1 MAETTDETPDDVVR
15 KTFYITMASSFLFCA
30 AVFLFI
36 L

>member
-1 MAETTDETPDDVVR
+1 MGKKCTAEELVG
-15 KTFYITMASSFLFCA
+15 KTFFITMVGLGLFIA

>member
-1 MAETTDETPDDVVR
+1 MAKEYPPEELASR
-15 KTFYITMASSFLFCA
+15 TFVITIVGAALFIA

>member
-1 MAETTDETPDDVVR
+1 MGKEYSAEELVG
-15 KTFYITMASSFLFCA
+15 KTFLITMVCVGLFIA

>member
-1 MAETTDETPDDVVR
+1 MGKEYSAEELAS
-15 KTFYITMASSFLFCA
+15 KTYWITMVGVGLFIA

>member
-1 MAETTDETPDDVVR
+1 MAKKIPAEEVMK
-15 KTFYITMASSFLFCA
+15 KTFLITMAGAVLFVG

>member
-1 MAETTDETPDDVVR
+1 MGKEYTAEELVGR
-15 KTFYITMASSFLFCA
+15 TFFITMISVGLFIA

>member
-1 MAETTDETPDDVVR
+1 MGKEYTSEEIAH
-15 KTFYITMASSFLFCA
+15 KAFYASMVGLGLFIA

>member
-1 MAETTDETPDDVVR
+1 MGKEYSSEELVG
-15 KTFYITMASSFLFCA
+15 KTFYITMVGVGLFIA

>member
-1 MAETTDETPDDVVR
+1 LVG
-15 KTFYITMASSFLFCA
+15 KTFFITMVGVGLFIA

>member
-1 MAETTDETPDDVVR
+1 MAKAYPPDELAQR
-15 KTFYITMASSFLFCA
+15 TFWITMAGVFAFIA

>member
-1 MAETTDETPDDVVR
+1 MAKAYTSEELASR
-15 KTFYITMASSFLFCA
+15 TFVITMVGIGLFIA

>member
-1 MAETTDETPDDVVR
+1 MGKEYSAEELVS
-15 KTFYITMASSFLFCA
+15 KTFMVSMVGVGLFIA

>member
-1 MAETTDETPDDVVR
+1 MAKEWSSDELAWR
-15 KTFYITMASSFLFCA
+15 TFLITMAGVGAFIA

>member
-1 MAETTDETPDDVVR
+1 MGKEYTAEELAR
-15 KTFYITMASSFLFCA
+15 KTFLITMVGVGLFIA

>member
-1 MAETTDETPDDVVR
+1 MAKEWSSDELAWR
-15 KTFYITMASSFLFCA
+15 TFLITMAGVGTFIA

>member
-1 MAETTDETPDDVVR
+1 MGKEYSAEELVGR
-15 KTFYITMASSFLFCA
+15 TFVITMVGVGLFIA

>member
-1 MAETTDETPDDVVR
+1 MGKEYSAEELVR
-15 KTFYITMASSFLFCA
+15 KTFLITMVSVGLFIA

>member
-1 MAETTDETPDDVVR
+1 MGKEFSAEKLAS
-15 KTFYITMASSFLFCA
+15 KTFLITMVGVGLFIA

>member
-1 MAETTDETPDDVVR
+1 MGKEYTAEELAG
-15 KTFYITMASSFLFCA
+15 KMFLIAMVGAGLFIA

>member
-1 MAETTDETPDDVVR
+1 MGKEFSTEELAS
-15 KTFYITMASSFLFCA
+15 KTFLITMVGVGLFIA

>member
-1 MAETTDETPDDVVR
+1 MGKDYSAEELVG
-15 KTFYITMASSFLFCA
+15 KTFYITMVGVGLFIA

>member
-1 MAETTDETPDDVVR
+1 MAKDYSAEELAYRT
-15 KTFYITMASSFLFCA
+15 FLFSMVGIGGFIA

>member
-1 MAETTDETPDDVVR
+1 MAKSYTSEELAGR
-15 KTFYITMASSFLFCA
+15 TFVITMAGVGLFIA

>member
-1 MAETTDETPDDVVR
+1 MAKEYTAEELVG
-15 KTFYITMASSFLFCA
+15 KTFLIMIVGVGLFIA